1 MIWCVVLM
9 NKRNEKISAFLDGGI
24 HRDELMSF
32 SLSSEDS
39 DVKVAMR
46 YQMIGDALRDELSEA
61 SFVDVSSAV
70 RASLANENIADATDL
85 VNIETTEDV
94 AAKPSMIEN
103 LFDNWLRPAAG
114 LAIAASVAVIM
125 VSIMP
130 EGDSSD
136 DRDSVIV
143 PVAKSGNDQPT
154 PVVVRTQLASQP
166 ATIPSVAEAQ
176 VARSI
181 PVNAAVRSNLG
192 ELDPYL
198 NQHLDY
204 ATRDVLQSRMPYVR
218 SVSYET
224 RQPLH

>member
-1 MIWCVVLM
+1 M

-39 DVKVAMR
+39 DTKVVMR
-46 YQMIGDALRDELSEA
+46 YQIIGDALRDELSEA
-61 SFVDVSSAV
+61 SFVDVSAAV
-70 RASLANENIADATDL
+70 RESLANENIAGQVNTVVHEHADDAASTSILD
-85 VNIETTEDV
+85 
-94 AAKPSMIEN
+94 S
-103 LFDNWLRPAAG
+103 LFNNWLRPAAG
-114 LAIAASVAVIM
+114 LAMAASVAVIM

-130 EGDSSD
+130 EGDSTD
-136 DRDSVIV
+136 ERDAAIV
-143 PVAKSGNDQPT
+143 PVAKSEDTQPT
-154 PVVVRTQLASQP
+154 PVVVRQLASQP
-166 ATIPSVAEAQ
+166 ATMPVVAGVQATRSV
-176 VARSI
+176 
-181 PVNAAVRSNLG
+181 PVSAATRSNMG

-204 ATRDVLQSRMPYVR
+204 ATRDTLQSRMPYVR